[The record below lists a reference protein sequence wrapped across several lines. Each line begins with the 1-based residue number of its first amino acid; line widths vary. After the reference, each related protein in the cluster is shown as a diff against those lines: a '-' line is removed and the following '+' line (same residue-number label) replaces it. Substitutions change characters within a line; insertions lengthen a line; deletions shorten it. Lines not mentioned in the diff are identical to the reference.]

1 LPPIDLAIA
10 GHHHGRGV
18 IEGLRRGRPAFLA
31 SVTSAAEAELALRG
45 GADVIDCKDPA
56 AGALGALDRATVR
69 EIVRAVSGRAP
80 VSATIGDLPADP
92 EAMLSAAT
100 AMAATGIDV
109 VKIGL
114 FGDRDPRP
122 AIAALGGAEDARD
135 RLVAVLMADRDPDFT
150 LLPVLAEHGFRGTM
164 LDTAGKSSGSLT
176 DVLSIARLAEFVT
189 AAHAAG
195 LFAGLAGSLQAVDV
209 AKLQHLGADI
219 LGFRGALCVSG
230 RASGLDVTRIS
241 AIRGEIERARTAAPA
256 RERSVA

>member
-1 LPPIDLAIA
+1 M
-10 GHHHGRGV
+10 

-31 SVTSAAEAELALRG
+31 SVTSAAQAELALRG
-45 GADVIDCKDPA
+45 GANVIDCKDPA
-56 AGALGALDRATVR
+56 TGALGALDRAAVQ
-69 EIVRAVSGRAP
+69 EIVRLVGGRAP

-92 EAMLSAAT
+92 DVMLAAAA

-109 VKIGL
+109 VKVGF

-122 AIAALGGAEDARD
+122 AIAALGREKHARAQ
-135 RLVAVLMADRDPDFT
+135 LVAVLMADRDPDFA
-150 LLPVLAEHGFRGTM
+150 LLPVLAAHGFRGAM

-176 DVLSIARLAEFVT
+176 DVLPTARLAEFVT

-195 LFAGLAGSLQAVDV
+195 LFAGLAGSLQSGDV
-209 AKLQHLGADI
+209 AKLQRVGADI

-230 RASGLDVTRIS
+230 RASGLDVARI
-241 AIRGEIERARTAAPA
+241 ATVRGEIARVQTASPA

>member
-1 LPPIDLAIA
+1 M
-10 GHHHGRGV
+10 

-56 AGALGALDRATVR
+56 TGALGALDRAVVQ
-69 EIVRAVSGRAP
+69 EIVGSIGGRAP
-80 VSATIGDLPADP
+80 VSATIGDVPADP
-92 EAMLSAAT
+92 DVMLAAAA

-109 VKIGL
+109 VKVGF

-122 AIAALGGAEDARD
+122 AIAALGREKHARA
-135 RLVAVLMADRDPDFT
+135 RLVAVLMADRDPDFA
-150 LLPVLAEHGFRGTM
+150 LLPVLAAHGFRGAM

-176 DVLSIARLAEFVT
+176 DVLSAARLAEFVA
-189 AAHAAG
+189 AAHAAR
-195 LFAGLAGSLQAVDV
+195 LLAGLAGSLQSGDV
-209 AKLQHLGADI
+209 AKLQRVKADI

-230 RASGLDVTRIS
+230 RASGLDAARI
-241 AIRGEIERARTAAPA
+241 AAVRGEIERVQTAASA

>member
-1 LPPIDLAIA
+1 M
-10 GHHHGRGV
+10 

-31 SVTSAAEAELALRG
+31 SVTSAAQAELALRG
-45 GADVIDCKDPA
+45 GANVIDCKDPA
-56 AGALGALDRATVR
+56 TGALGALDRAAVQ
-69 EIVRAVSGRAP
+69 EIVRLVGGRAP

-92 EAMLSAAT
+92 DVMLAAAA

-109 VKIGL
+109 VKVGF

-122 AIAALGGAEDARD
+122 AIAALGREKHARA
-135 RLVAVLMADRDPDFT
+135 RLVAVLMADRDPDFA
-150 LLPVLAEHGFRGTM
+150 LLPVLAAHGFRGAM

-176 DVLSIARLAEFVT
+176 DVLSAARLAEFVA

-195 LFAGLAGSLQAVDV
+195 LLAGLAGSLQSGDV
-209 AKLQHLGADI
+209 AKLQRVKADI

-230 RASGLDVTRIS
+230 RASGIDAAHIAAV
-241 AIRGEIERARTAAPA
+241 RGEIERVQTAASA